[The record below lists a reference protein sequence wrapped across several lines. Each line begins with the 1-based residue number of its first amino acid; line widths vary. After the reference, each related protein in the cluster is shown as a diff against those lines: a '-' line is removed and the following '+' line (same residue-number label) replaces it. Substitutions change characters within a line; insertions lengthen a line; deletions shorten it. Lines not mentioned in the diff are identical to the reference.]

1 MATAQKT
8 ISESG
13 SLATKTLVTTIS
25 APGIKQD
32 AEISVSPSID
42 ASKVS
47 YTINE
52 VAGTITVTLTSA
64 NYTSSK
70 TEDQTFSH
78 TGTEILPFEEGWVQI
93 YCSYGSHSFYRG
105 KYQVG
110 STIPDCPL
118 THTFRVTVYY
128 FNYTITVTYKTF
140 PELSVKVGGQ
150 VKQGIDGW
158 VKVGGE
164 LKRIVQIWTKVGGQ
178 LKES

>member
-32 AEISVSPSID
+32 ADISVSPSID
-42 ASKVS
+42 ANKVS

-52 VAGTITVTLTSA
+52 VAGTITVTLTNV
-64 NYTSSK
+64 NYTSSDTK
-70 TEDQTFSH
+70 YETLSY
-78 TGTEILPFEEGWVQI
+78 TGMQVQHDADGWLSA
-93 YCSYGSHSFYRG
+93 YCNYGSHSTYHGR
-105 KYQVG
+105 YQVG
-110 STIPDCPL
+110 DTIPDCPS
-118 THTFRVTVYY
+118 TDTFLVTTYY

-140 PELSVKVGGQ
+140 PELAAKVDGQ

-164 LKRIVQIWTKVGGQ
+164 LKRIVQMWTKVGGQ